1 LEKKRALRYFPPFM
15 KPQGTPPSIPDLSEK
30 GRDAA
35 GQVISLNRRLF
46 MQLLVFGN
54 ARDEQALE
62 QALASSGMPATLY
75 RDINDP
81 TGVGLLTWSEQ
92 PEFFVSKLRDFLA
105 SSAFSE
111 LTLKPAFTMLG
122 RSYSIGYEA
131 DLPHVLFNRPI
142 QRATNPDAPWHVWYP
157 LRRKGTFEKLPAAEQ
172 KEILSEHGTL
182 GALFSAGD
190 FGNDIRLDCR
200 GLDTNDNDFVIGLIG
215 KELFPLSAMVQA
227 MRKTRQTSEFLER
240 LGPFFIGKA
249 IWQRAGGM
257 VQA

>member
-1 LEKKRALRYFPPFM
+1 M

-92 PEFFVSKLRDFLA
+92 PAFFVSKLRDFLA
-105 SSAFSE
+105 ASAFSE

-157 LRRKGTFEKLPAAEQ
+157 LRRKGSFEKLPVAEQ

-200 GLDTNDNDFVIGLIG
+200 GLDTNDNDFVIGLVG